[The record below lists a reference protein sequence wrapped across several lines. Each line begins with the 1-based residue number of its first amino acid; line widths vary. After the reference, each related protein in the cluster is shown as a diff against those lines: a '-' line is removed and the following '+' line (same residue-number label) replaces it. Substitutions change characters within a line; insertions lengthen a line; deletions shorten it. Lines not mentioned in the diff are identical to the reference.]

1 MKPTSCAK
9 TGKVRYETPQ
19 DAAAAAKLI
28 GKRHSTE
35 MRTYRCDFCR
45 GHHITGHTRNKRLL
59 FRQRKGAE

>member
-1 MKPTSCAK
+1 MKPTTCSK
-9 TGKVRYETPQ
+9 TGKVRYDNPQ

-35 MRTYRCDFCR
+35 MRIYPCAFCR

-59 FRQRKGAE
+59 FKQRKGGE